1 MGNASSPAT
10 PNLSPFRLG
19 RLGRHLFTVETLGS
33 SPRRGALSE
42 GGSMDAARKA
52 VERYKKLSTKEKK
65 WLKDNGIS
73 TSEVLFIMFLQISNP

>member
-1 MGNASSPAT
+1 
-10 PNLSPFRLG
+10 
-19 RLGRHLFTVETLGS
+19 
-33 SPRRGALSE
+33 LSE